1 MMYALNNIIISIFT
15 LTLFHLFLLL
25 YSLRLLFD
33 IDWRLAVQSF
43 PNLVEEDLSPTRLQS
58 GRTRFFNLE
67 LHQTILDGL
76 WALAAFQHVSVNVL
90 TRRVGAQ

>member
-25 YSLRLLFD
+25 YSLRLLFV
-33 IDWRLAVQSF
+33 IGWRFPVQSF
-43 PNLVEEDLSPTRLQS
+43 PNLVKEDLSPTRFQT

-67 LHQTILDGL
+67 LHQTILGGL
-76 WALAAFQHVSVNVL
+76 WALAALQHVGVNVL
-90 TRRVGAQ
+90 ARRVGAQ